1 MATRD
6 PDPPLPAGESPLR
19 VGDSPLPDE
28 GSKFIQAL
36 FPAGVVAVSTSDP
49 GDEALL
55 LPEEAAC
62 VQRAVEKRRR
72 EFAAGRVC
80 ARLALAKLGL
90 ESAPLLIG
98 PHRQAQWP
106 PAAVG
111 SITHT
116 AGFCAAVAAR
126 ADAFRGI
133 GIDTE
138 IVGRVTVPLWPSI
151 CVAEEI
157 ARLQGLSRELQAGT
171 ATLIFSAKEAFYK
184 AQFTALGER
193 VGFHDVAIDLPA
205 QQPAQESGQ
214 FEVRP
219 LRALGVAALA
229 DGSLRGRF
237 VFHAGFVSTGFAL
250 GIRP

>member
-1 MATRD
+1 MASHL
-6 PDPPLPAGESPLR
+6 PDPPLQD
-19 VGDSPLPDE
+19 GDNGL
-28 GSKFIQAL
+28 IQAL
-36 FPAGVVAVSTSDP
+36 FPAGVLAVTTSAA

-80 ARLALAKLGL
+80 AREAIARLGL
-90 ESAPLLIG
+90 QAGPLLIG
-98 PHRQAQWP
+98 AHRQALWP
-106 PAAVG
+106 AAAVG

-116 AGFCAAVAAR
+116 TGFCAAVAAR
-126 ADAFRGI
+126 AEDFRGI

-138 IVGRVTVPLWPSI
+138 IVGRVTIPLWPSI

-157 ARLQGLSRELQAGT
+157 ARLQGLPRELRAGT

-184 AQFTALGER
+184 AQFAAVGER

-205 QQPAQESGQ
+205 LQRGQESGQ

-219 LRALGVAALA
+219 LRSLGVEALA
-229 DGSLRGRF
+229 EGRLSGRF
-237 VFHAGFVSTGFAL
+237 VFHASFVSTGFVLAN
-250 GIRP
+250 RH

>member
-1 MATRD
+1 
-6 PDPPLPAGESPLR
+6 
-19 VGDSPLPDE
+19 
-28 GSKFIQAL
+28 
-36 FPAGVVAVSTSDP
+36 VVAVTTSDA

-80 ARLALAKLGL
+80 ARQALAKLGFPA
-90 ESAPLLIG
+90 APLLIG
-98 PHRQAQWP
+98 PHRQALWP
-106 PAAVG
+106 AGAVG

-116 AGFCAAVAAR
+116 TGFCAAVTAR
-126 ADAFRGI
+126 ASEFRGI

-151 CVAEEI
+151 CVADEI
-157 ARLQGLSRELQAGT
+157 ARVQGLPRELRAGT

-184 AQFTALGER
+184 AQFPALGER

-205 QQPAQESGQ
+205 QQPGHESGQ

-219 LRALGVAALA
+219 LRTLRVSTLV
-229 DGSLRGRF
+229 DGPLSGRF
-237 VFHAGFVSTGFAL
+237 VFHAGFVSTGFVL
-250 GIRP
+250 GIPPGRISKGAVNPEPALQ